1 MKRLAILGSTGSI
14 GQGALRIV
22 DRFPERFTVKA
33 LAAHRRL
40 EVLAD
45 QIRRFRPE
53 AVVVADAQAARAL
66 AASLPPALRP
76 EILCGEE
83 GYRRAASWPSADLTL
98 NAIVG
103 AAGLWP
109 TLAAVEAGKNV
120 AIANKET
127 LVMAGGLITRRAVAC
142 GASLLPVDSE
152 HSAVFQCLQGRSPA
166 ELERILLTASGGPFL
181 ERPVATL
188 AEVTPEEALRHPN
201 WSMGAKI
208 TVDSATLMN
217 KGLEV
222 IEAMRLFSV
231 PPERIEVVVHPQS
244 IVHSMVALRDGTV
257 LAQMG
262 VPDMAAA
269 IGYAL
274 SYPERLPLG
283 QKLPAFAAGITLSF
297 RAPDPA
303 RFPCLALALEAAR
316 TGGTAP
322 AVLNAA
328 NEEAVGAFLE
338 RRIGFGDIPRVVE
351 DALRRHAVQGEES
364 LEAVL
369 EADREARAAAREWI
383 VRNRA

>member
-22 DRFPERFTVKA
+22 ARFPERFTVKT

-45 QIRRFRPE
+45 QIGRFRPE
-53 AVVVADAQAARAL
+53 AVVVADARAARDL
-66 AASLPPALRP
+66 AAGLPSERRP
-76 EILCGEE
+76 KILWGEE
-83 GYRRAASWPSADLTL
+83 GYRQAASWPSADLTL

-103 AAGLWP
+103 AAGLLP
-109 TLAAVEAGKNV
+109 TLAAVEAGKTL

-127 LVMAGGLITRRAVAC
+127 LVMAGGLVTRRAAAR
-142 GASLLPVDSE
+142 GALLLPVDSE
-152 HSAVFQCLQGRSPA
+152 HSAVFQCLHGRSP
-166 ELERILLTASGGPFL
+166 EEMERILLTASGGPFL
-181 ERPVATL
+181 ERPLETL
-188 AEVTPEEALRHPN
+188 AAVTPEEALRHPN

-231 PPERIEVVVHPQS
+231 PPEKIEVVVHPQS

-262 VPDMAAA
+262 VPDMTAA

-283 QKLPAFAAGITLSF
+283 QDVPAFAAGLMLSF
-297 RAPDPA
+297 RAPDTT

-316 TGGTAP
+316 VGGTAP

-328 NEEAVGAFLE
+328 NEEAVRAFLE
-338 RRIGFGDIPRVVE
+338 RRIGFADISRVVE
-351 DALRRHAVQGEES
+351 DALRRHGAKDEES
-364 LEAVL
+364 LDAVL

-383 VRNRA
+383 GGQRT